1 MVVPLQRT
9 VNRRGLGSL
18 RGKLILDADWD
29 TAETN
34 NAIARDFGLT

>member
-18 RGKLILDADWD
+18 CGKLILNPDWD
-29 TAETN
+29 SAETN
-34 NAIARDFGLT
+34 NAITSDFGLT